1 MAGAPRIA
9 RAETAVAGA
18 AGAASPQIEQRAA
31 PVYGARLRHWDAETI
46 MTAPSPAFDALI
58 RETAALVEAAL
69 DAFLPRRAGP
79 LGRVVDAMRH
89 GALDGGKRLRPFLV
103 IAAADMFDCPRPR
116 AVRAGC
122 AVEMIHCYSLIHD
135 DLPAMDDS
143 DLRRGRPSVHK
154 AFDDATAI
162 LAGDALLTQA
172 FEILAGKETHPN
184 AEVRCALALELARA
198 SGRAGMVGGQMIDI
212 YAEQK
217 AFDLA
222 GIEELQRLKTGALI
236 RFSAIGGG
244 IVGEASEKDVAALA
258 AYAEDLG
265 LAFQIV
271 DDLLDAFGET
281 QALGKP
287 VGQDADMDKA
297 TFVKLLGA
305 EGARDKAKSLVSSAK
320 AHLARFGERAEPLK
334 GAADFVFGR
343 KN

>member
-1 MAGAPRIA
+1 M
-9 RAETAVAGA
+9 
-18 AGAASPQIEQRAA
+18 S
-31 PVYGARLRHWDAETI
+31 
-46 MTAPSPAFDALI
+46 AFDLKI
-58 RETAALVEAAL
+58 KETAALVEAAL
-69 DAFLPRRAGP
+69 DRHLPRRAGP

-103 IAAADMFDCPRPR
+103 IAAADMFACPREQSIR
-116 AVRAGC
+116 VGC

-154 AFDDATAI
+154 AFDEATAI

-172 FEILAGKETHPN
+172 FELLAEPATHHD
-184 AEVRCALALELARA
+184 AEVRCRLALELARA
-198 SGRAGMVGGQMIDI
+198 SGREGMVGGQMIDI

-217 AFDLA
+217 SFDLE
-222 GIEELQRLKTGALI
+222 GIEELQRLKTGAII

-244 IVGEASEKDVAALA
+244 IVGGADASEVDALRL
-258 AYAEDLG
+258 YAEDLG

-271 DDLLDAFGET
+271 DDLLDAFGDA

-287 VGQDADMDKA
+287 TGQDADMHKA

-305 EGARDKAKSLVSSAK
+305 EGARSKAKSLV
-320 AHLARFGERAEPLK
+320 ERAKSRLDAFGARADALK
-334 GAADFVFGR
+334 GAAEFVFAR